1 MSESAE
7 TNEPAKTGT
16 SILLRLS
23 PQLAAQL
30 RRVAK
35 TEERTIT
42 TVVTRA
48 LKQYFHSEHKIEIN
62 D

>member
-1 MSESAE
+1 MSDE
-7 TNEPAKTGT
+7 TGSENRSTPGT

-48 LKQYFHSEHKIEIN
+48 LKQYIHAEHNIEIN